1 MNVIASSSFTFT
13 LGSFSFRD
21 GSSSLGFFSFSKS
34 LLGCILVLLILIFVH
49 IEFLISFHELL
60 ELADA
65 ITAIIAQECA
75 GQIDIVLL
83 EEIKRDFRE
92 ARIVLPL
99 VLILLQVSS
108 GNGINVVSL
117 GLGGLALVLGH
128 SLPFGE
134 GLNTSTLVVN
144 ASLFGAVIKLL
155 HKLRRGS
162 LGRLVASAV
171 FLNVS
176 LKS

>member
-1 MNVIASSSFTFT
+1 MNVIASYLT

-21 GSSSLGFFSFSKS
+21 CSSLGFFSFSKC
-34 LLGCILVLLILIFVH
+34 LLGSILVLLILIFVH

-65 ITAIIAQECA
+65 ITAIITQECA

-92 ARIVLPL
+92 ARIVLTL

-108 GNGINVVSL
+108 GNGIDVVSL
-117 GLGGLALVLGH
+117 ALGGLAFVLSH
-128 SLPFGE
+128 SLPLGE
-134 GLNTSTLVVN
+134 SLNTSTFVVN
-144 ASLFGAVIKLL
+144 AGF
-155 HKLRRGS
+155 
-162 LGRLVASAV
+162 
-171 FLNVS
+171 F
-176 LKS
+176 